1 MRWAAPEWFAAGLVV
16 LAAVVWILRYGF
28 RRRRKTLNDFA
39 DEGLQATLVP
49 AKRLKHRRAAAVC
62 CAAGV
67 LFAVITLMRPQWGSR
82 LEKVPR
88 LGIDLVFVLD
98 VSNSMLSEDILPS
111 RLERAKLAIGDL
123 VKRLGGDRVGLIA
136 FAGDAYLACPLTAD
150 YGGFLL
156 TLADIGPDAVGRGG
170 TDIAAAFKTAKE
182 TFKSAASRDKT
193 LILIT
198 DGEDQ
203 EGRALAAAKDL
214 HATQGVRIYTIG
226 VGTREGEL
234 IPLRDRTGKVQ
245 FLKDDQGQAVKSR
258 LDEDLLEKIAL
269 ATEGVYVRSCVKEF
283 GLDFLYNNYFTAL
296 EKTRGEE
303 RTVQIY
309 TERFPA
315 FLLLALI
322 AFIAQCIFEEL

>member
-1 MRWAAPEWFAAGLVV
+1 MRWAAPDWFAAGAIALALVCW
-16 LAAVVWILRYGF
+16 ALRYGL
-28 RRRRKTLNDFA
+28 RRRRRTLNDFA
-39 DEGLQATLVP
+39 EEKLQAALVP
-49 AKRLKHRRAAAVC
+49 AKRLKNRRAAAVC

-67 LFAVITLMRPQWGSR
+67 LFAVLALMRPQWGSR
-82 LEKVPR
+82 WEKVPR

-98 VSNSMLSEDILPS
+98 VSNSMLSEDILPN

-123 VKRLGGDRVGLIA
+123 VKKLGGDRVGLIT
-136 FAGDAYLACPLTAD
+136 FAGDAYLACPLTPD

-156 TLADIGPDAVGRGG
+156 TLRDITPDTVGRAG
-170 TDIAAAFKTAKE
+170 TDIARAFREAREAFKP
-182 TFKSAASRDKT
+182 SASQDRI

-198 DGEDQ
+198 DGEDH

-214 HATQGVRIYTIG
+214 HATLGARIYTIG

-234 IPLRDRTGKVQ
+234 IPLRERSGKVQ
-245 FLKDDQGQAVKSR
+245 FLKDAQGLTVKSR
-258 LDEDLLEKIAL
+258 LDEELLEKIAL
-269 ATEGVYVRSCVKEF
+269 ATEGVYVRSTVKEF

-315 FLLLALI
+315 FLLLALV
-322 AFIAQCIFEEL
+322 AFIAQCIFEGL